1 MKGDLMKKTEL
12 NKIIREKIDELD
24 DTEPMKEFLITI
36 LDLERQYIVY
46 QRKQYTKD
54 YIKHATDYSNQQEE
68 S

>member
-1 MKGDLMKKTEL
+1 LKKSEL
-12 NKIIREKIDELD
+12 NKIIREKIDEID
-24 DTEPMKEFLITI
+24 DSEAMKEFLITI

-54 YIKHATDYSNQQEE
+54 YIKHVTHFSKKQEE